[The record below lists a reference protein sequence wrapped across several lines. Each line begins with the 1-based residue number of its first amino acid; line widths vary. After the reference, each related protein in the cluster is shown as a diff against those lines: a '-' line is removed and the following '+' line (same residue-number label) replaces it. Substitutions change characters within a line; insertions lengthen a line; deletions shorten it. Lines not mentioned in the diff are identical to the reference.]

1 MKLKIAVLPGDGIG
15 PEIMKQGVAVMD
27 AIAQRFGH
35 EFTYEEALVGATAI
49 DQVGDPYPEATHEVC
64 MGADAVLFAAVG
76 DLKYDNNP
84 TATVRPEQ
92 GLLAMRKKL
101 GLFANVRPV
110 ATFDCLLHKSPL
122 KDELLRGADFVV
134 IRELTGGMYFGEKY
148 QDNDRAYDTDIY
160 TRPEIERILRVAFE
174 TAQKRKKHL
183 TVVDKANVLA
193 SSRLWRQIAKE
204 MEPQYADVTTDYM
217 FIDNASMRVLTE
229 PTFFDVI
236 VTENT
241 FGDILTDE
249 TSCITGSMGLQ
260 PSASLGVHTPLFEP
274 VHGSWPQ
281 AKGQNLANPLAQILS
296 AAMLLEHFGLT
307 AEGRLVREAVNA
319 SLDANVRTPEIQVE
333 GGEHYGTKEVGEWIV
348 KYIAT
353 FGLIDN

>member
-1 MKLKIAVLPGDGIG
+1 MNLRIAILPGDGIG

-27 AIAQRFGH
+27 AIARKFNHQ
-35 EFTYEEALVGATAI
+35 FTYEEAICGAHAI
-49 DQVGDPYPEATHEVC
+49 DLVGDPYPEATHQVC
-64 MGADAVLFAAVG
+64 MRADAVLFAAVG
-76 DLKYDNNP
+76 DLRFDNDP
-84 TATVRPEQ
+84 TAPVRPEQ

-101 GLFANVRPV
+101 GLYANVRPV
-110 ATFDCLLHKSPL
+110 ATFPCLLHKSPL

-160 TRPEIERILRVAFE
+160 TRPEIERILRVAFDM
-174 TAQKRKKHL
+174 ARQRRQHL

-204 MEPQYADVTTDYM
+204 MEPQWPDVKTDYM

-229 PTFFDVI
+229 PRFFDVI

-260 PSASLGVHTPLFEP
+260 PSSSLGEHTPLFEP

-281 AKGQNLANPLAQILS
+281 AAGQNLANPLAQILS
-296 AAMLLEHFGLT
+296 AAMLLEHFGLND
-307 AEGRLVREAVNA
+307 EGALVRQAVDA
-319 SLDANVRTPEIQVE
+319 SLEQNVRTPEIQVE
-333 GGEHYGTKEVGEWIV
+333 GGPHYGTREVGQWIV
-348 KYIAT
+348 DYINQA
-353 FGLIDN
+353 

>member
-1 MKLKIAVLPGDGIG
+1 MKLKIAILPGDGIG
-15 PEIMKQGVAVMD
+15 PEIMSQGVAVLD
-27 AIAQRFGH
+27 RVAQRFGH
-35 EFTYEEALVGATAI
+35 EFTYEEAAVGAYAI
-49 DQVGDPYPEATHEVC
+49 ETVGTPYPASTHAVC
-64 MGADAVLFAAVG
+64 MASDAVFFAAVG
-76 DLKYDNNP
+76 DLKYDNDP
-84 TATVRPEQ
+84 TSKVRPEQ
-92 GLLAMRKKL
+92 GLLAMRKQL

-110 ATFDCLLHKSPL
+110 ATFPCLLHKSPL

-134 IRELTGGMYFGEKY
+134 IRELTGGMYFGDKY
-148 QDNDRAYDTDIY
+148 QDNDRAYDTNIY
-160 TRPEIERILRVAFE
+160 TRPEIERILKVAFE
-174 TAQKRKKHL
+174 MARKRRKHL

-204 MEPQYADVTTDYM
+204 TEPLYPDVTTDYM

-229 PTFFDVI
+229 PRFFDVI

-260 PSASLGVHTPLFEP
+260 PSASLGMHTPLFEP

-281 AKGQNLANPLAQILS
+281 AKGQNIANPVAQILS

-307 AEGRLVREAVNA
+307 DEGAAVRRAVDD
-319 SLDANVRTPEIQVE
+319 SLTANVRTPDIQVAE
-333 GGEHYGTKEVGEWIV
+333 GRHYGTAEVGLWIV
-348 KYIAT
+348 EHI
-353 FGLIDN
+353 

>member
-15 PEIMKQGVAVMD
+15 PEIMTQGVAVME
-27 AIAQRFGH
+27 AVARKFGH
-35 EFTYEEALVGATAI
+35 EFEYEQALVGAHAI
-49 DQVGDPYPEATHEVC
+49 DETGNPYPDETHEAC
-64 MGADAVLFAAVG
+64 MRADAVLFAAVG
-76 DLKYDNNP
+76 SLKYDNDP
-84 TATVRPEQ
+84 TAPVRPEQ

-160 TRPEIERILRVAFE
+160 TRPEIERILRVAFDC
-174 TAQKRKKHL
+174 ARKRKKHL

-204 MEPQYADVTTDYM
+204 MEPQYPDVVTDYM

-229 PTFFDVI
+229 PRFFDVI

-260 PSASLGVHTPLFEP
+260 PSSSLGEHTPLFEP

-281 AKGQNLANPLAQILS
+281 AAGQDVANPVAQILS

-307 AEGRLVREAVNA
+307 DEGALVRRAVDA
-319 SLDANVRTPEIQVE
+319 SLDQNVRTPDIQVE
-333 GGEHYGTKEVGEWIV
+333 GGRHYGTREVGQWIADYV
-348 KYIAT
+348 LNAK
-353 FGLIDN
+353 

>member
-1 MKLKIAVLPGDGIG
+1 
-15 PEIMKQGVAVMD
+15 MD
-27 AIAQRFGH
+27 
-35 EFTYEEALVGATAI
+35 
-49 DQVGDPYPEATHEVC
+49 
-64 MGADAVLFAAVG
+64 ADAVLFAAVG
-76 DLKYDNNP
+76 DPKFDNNP
-84 TATVRPEQ
+84 SAKVRPEQ

-110 ATFDCLLHKSPL
+110 ATFECLLHKSPL
-122 KDELLRGADFVV
+122 KDELLKGADFVV

-148 QDNDRAYDTDIY
+148 QDNDKAYDTDIY
-160 TRPEIERILRVAFE
+160 TRPEIERILKVAFD
-174 TAQKRKKHL
+174 TAMKRNKHL

-193 SSRLWRQIAKE
+193 SSRLWRLIAKE
-204 MEPQYADVTTDYM
+204 METSYPEVNTDYM

-260 PSASLGVHTPLFEP
+260 PSASLGEHTPLFEP

-281 AKGQNLANPLAQILS
+281 ATGKNIANPIAQILS
-296 AAMLLEHFGLT
+296 AAMLLEHFGLNT
-307 AEGRLVREAVNA
+307 EGQLIRKAVNA

-333 GGEHYGTKEVGEWIV
+333 NGNTYGTTEVGKWIAD
-348 KYIAT
+348 YIK
-353 FGLIDN
+353 NN

>member
-15 PEIMKQGVAVMD
+15 PEIMKQGVAVMEV
-27 AIAQRFGH
+27 IARKFNH
-35 EFTYEEALVGATAI
+35 EFAFEEALVGACAI
-49 DQVGDPYPEATHEVC
+49 EAVGDPYPETTHQVC
-64 MGADAVLFAAVG
+64 MNADAVLFAAVG
-76 DLKYDNNP
+76 DLKYDHDP
-84 TATVRPEQ
+84 TAKVRPET

-101 GLFANVRPV
+101 GLFANIRPV

-122 KDELLRGADFVV
+122 KEELLRGADFVV

-148 QDNDRAYDTDIY
+148 QDNDRAYDTNVY
-160 TRPEIERILRVAFE
+160 TRPEIERILKVGFE
-174 TAQKRKKHL
+174 MARSRRRHL

-193 SSRLWRQIAKE
+193 SSRLWRQVAQE
-204 MEPQYADVTTDYM
+204 MEPQYPDVQTDYM

-229 PTFFDVI
+229 PRFFDVI

-260 PSASLGVHTPLFEP
+260 PSSSLGLHTPLFEP

-281 AKGQNLANPLAQILS
+281 AAGQNLANPLAQILS
-296 AAMLLEHFGLT
+296 AAMLLEHFGLDR
-307 AEGRLVREAVNA
+307 EGALVREAVNE
-319 SLDANVRTPEIQVE
+319 SLDENIRTPEIQVE
-333 GGEHYGTKEVGEWIV
+333 GGIKYGTREVGQWIV
-348 KYIAT
+348 DYIGRRAVSV
-353 FGLIDN
+353 

>member
-27 AIAQRFGH
+27 AIAAKFGH
-35 EFTYEEALVGATAI
+35 EFSYEEALCGAHAI
-49 DQVGDPYPEATHEVC
+49 DAVGDPYPEATHDVC
-64 MGADAVLFAAVG
+64 MRADAVLFAAVG
-76 DLKYDNNP
+76 DLRFDNNP
-84 TATVRPEQ
+84 TAKVRPEQ

-101 GLFANVRPV
+101 GLFANV
-110 ATFDCLLHKSPL
+110 
-122 KDELLRGADFVV
+122 RGADFVV

-148 QDNDRAYDTDIY
+148 QDNDKAYDTDIY
-160 TRPEIERILRVAFE
+160 TRPEIERILKVAFE

-204 MEPQYADVTTDYM
+204 MEAQYPDVNTDYM

-229 PTFFDVI
+229 PRFFDVI

-260 PSASLGVHTPLFEP
+260 PSSSLGEHTPLFEP

-281 AKGQNLANPLAQILS
+281 AAGQNLANPLAEILS
-296 AAMLLEHFGLT
+296 AAMLLEHFDLKK
-307 AEGRLVREAVNA
+307 EGALIREAVNA

-333 GGEHYGTKEVGEWIV
+333 GGAKYGTKEVGEWIV
-348 KYIAT
+348 NYIKNA
-353 FGLIDN
+353 

>member
-1 MKLKIAVLPGDGIG
+1 MKLNIAVLAGDGIG
-15 PEIMKQGVAVMD
+15 PEIMAQGVDVLNAV
-27 AIAQRFGH
+27 AEKFGH
-35 EFTYEEALVGATAI
+35 DFTYNEAICGAHAI
-49 DQVGDPYPEATHEVC
+49 DEVGDPFPEATFKTC
-64 MGADAVLFAAVG
+64 MDADAVFFAAVG
-76 DLKYDNNP
+76 DPRFDNNP
-84 TATVRPEQ
+84 TAKLRPEQ

-110 ATFDCLLHKSPL
+110 ATFDCLIHKSPL

-148 QDNDRAYDTDIY
+148 QDNDKAYDTDIY
-160 TRPEIERILRVAFE
+160 TRPEIERILKVAFE
-174 TAQKRKKHL
+174 FAMKRNKHL

-204 MEPQYADVTTDYM
+204 MEPQYPEVTTDYM

-229 PTFFDVI
+229 PRFFDVV

-260 PSASLGVHTPLFEP
+260 PSSSLGEHTPLFEP

-281 AKGQNLANPLAQILS
+281 AAGKNIANPLAQILS
-296 AAMLLEHFGLT
+296 GAMLLEHFGL
-307 AEGRLVREAVNA
+307 AEEGALIRKAVDA

-333 GGEHYGTKEVGEWIV
+333 GGATYGTKEVGAWIV
-348 KYIAT
+348 DYIKKA
-353 FGLIDN
+353 

>member
-1 MKLKIAVLPGDGIG
+1 MKLKIAILPGDGIG
-15 PEIMKQGVAVMD
+15 PEIMEQGVAVMN
-27 AIAQRFGH
+27 AIAEKFNHVFEYQ
-35 EFTYEEALVGATAI
+35 EAICGAHAI
-49 DQVGDPYPEATHEVC
+49 DEVGDPYPETTHQIC
-64 MGADAVLFAAVG
+64 MESDAVLFAAVG
-76 DLKYDNNP
+76 DLRFDNNP
-84 TATVRPEQ
+84 TAKVRPEQ

-122 KDELLRGADFVV
+122 KEELLKGADFVV

-148 QDNDRAYDTDIY
+148 QDNEKAFDTDFY
-160 TRPEIERILRVAFE
+160 TRPEIERILEVAFDF
-174 TAQKRKKHL
+174 ALKRRKHL

-204 MEPQYADVTTDYM
+204 MEPQYPEVNVDYM
-217 FIDNASMRVLTE
+217 YIDNASMRVLTE
-229 PTFFDVI
+229 PRFFDVI

-260 PSASLGVHTPLFEP
+260 PSSSIGEHTPLFEP

-281 AKGQNLANPLAQILS
+281 ATGQNIANPLAQILS
-296 AAMLLEHFGLT
+296 VAMLLEHFGLEK
-307 AEGRLVREAVNA
+307 EGMLIREAVNA

-333 GGEHYGTKEVGEWIV
+333 GGKHYGTKEVGAWIV
-348 KYIAT
+348 DYIQKQE
-353 FGLIDN
+353 I

>member
-1 MKLKIAVLPGDGIG
+1 MKLNIAILPGDGIG
-15 PEIMKQGVAVMD
+15 PEIMRQGVAVLD
-27 AIAQRFGH
+27 AIAAKCGH
-35 EFTYEEALVGATAI
+35 EFTYHEAICGAHAI
-49 DQVGDPYPEATHEVC
+49 DEVGDPYPDATHEVC
-64 MGADAVLFAAVG
+64 MQADAVLFAAVG

-84 TATVRPEQ
+84 TAKVRPEN

-122 KDELLRGADFVV
+122 KDELIRGADFVV
-134 IRELTGGMYFGEKY
+134 LRELTGGMYFGEKY
-148 QDNDRAYDTDIY
+148 QDNDQAYDTDIY
-160 TRPEIERILRVAFE
+160 TRPEIERIVKLGFE
-174 TAQKRKKHL
+174 MAMQRNKHL
-183 TVVDKANVLA
+183 TVVDKANILA

-204 MEPQYADVTTDYM
+204 IEPLYPEVRTDYM

-229 PTFFDVI
+229 PRFFDVI

-260 PSASLGVHTPLFEP
+260 PSSSLGEHTPLFEP

-281 AKGQNLANPLAQILS
+281 AAGQNLANPLAQILS
-296 AAMLLEHFGLT
+296 GAMLLEHFGLEK
-307 AEGRLVREAVNA
+307 EGALIREAVNA

-333 GGEHYGTKEVGEWIV
+333 GGAKYGTREVGEWIV
-348 KYIAT
+348 NYIKHA
-353 FGLIDN
+353 

>member
-1 MKLKIAVLPGDGIG
+1 MKLKIAILPGDGIG
-15 PEIMKQGVAVMD
+15 PEIMKQGVAVLN
-27 AIAQRFGH
+27 AVAEKCGH
-35 EFTYEEALVGATAI
+35 EFTYEEALVGACAI
-49 DQVGDPYPEATHEVC
+49 EACGDPYPEATHQAC
-64 MGADAVLFAAVG
+64 MNADAVLFAAVG

-84 TATVRPEQ
+84 TLKVRPET

-122 KDELLRGADFVV
+122 KEELLRGADFVV
-134 IRELTGGMYFGEKY
+134 LRELTGGMYFGEKY
-148 QDNDRAYDTDIY
+148 QDNDKAYDTDVY
-160 TRPEIERILRVAFE
+160 TRPEIERILKVAFE
-174 TAQKRKKHL
+174 MAMQRRKHL

-204 MEPQYADVTTDYM
+204 MEPQYPEVQTDYM

-229 PTFFDVI
+229 PRFFDVI

-260 PSASLGVHTPLFEP
+260 PSSSLGEHTPLFEP

-281 AKGQNLANPLAQILS
+281 ATGKNIANPLAQILS
-296 AAMLLEHFGLT
+296 VAMLFEHFNLLE
-307 AEGRLVREAVNA
+307 EGALVRKAVDA

-333 GGEHYGTKEVGEWIV
+333 GGPAYGTREVGQWIV
-348 KYIAT
+348 DWIKRQ
-353 FGLIDN
+353 

>member
-1 MKLKIAVLPGDGIG
+1 MKLKIAILEGDGIG
-15 PEIMKQGVAVMD
+15 PEIMRQGVAVLD
-27 AIAQRFGH
+27 AIAEKYGH
-35 EFTYEEALVGATAI
+35 EFEYESALCGAHAI
-49 DQVGDPYPEATHEVC
+49 DAVGDPYPDSTHEAC
-64 MGADAVLFAAVG
+64 MRADAVLFAAVG
-76 DLKYDNNP
+76 DLRYDNNP
-84 TATVRPEQ
+84 TAKVRPET

-101 GLFANVRPV
+101 GLYANIRPV

-122 KDELLRGADFVV
+122 KENLLRGADFVV

-148 QDNDRAYDTDIY
+148 QDNDRAYDTNVY
-160 TRPEIERILRVAFE
+160 TRPEIERILKVAFE
-174 TAQKRKKHL
+174 MAMSRRRHL

-204 MEPQYADVTTDYM
+204 MEPQYPEVTTDYM

-229 PTFFDVI
+229 PRFFDVI

-260 PSASLGVHTPLFEP
+260 PSSSLGEHTPLFEP

-281 AKGQNLANPLAQILS
+281 AAGQNIANPLAQILS
-296 AAMLLEHFGLT
+296 AAMLLEHFGLER
-307 AEGRLVREAVNA
+307 EGSLVREAVNA
-319 SLDANVRTPEIQVE
+319 SLDAHVRTPEIQVE
-333 GGEHYGTKEVGEWIV
+333 GGAKYGTKEVGQWIV
-348 KYIAT
+348 DYIKKA
-353 FGLIDN
+353 

>member
-1 MKLKIAVLPGDGIG
+1 MKLRIAILPGDGIG

-27 AIAQRFGH
+27 AIAAKCGH
-35 EFTYEEALVGATAI
+35 EFAYEEALVGACAI
-49 DQVGDPYPEATHEVC
+49 EAVGDPYPEATHEAC
-64 MGADAVLFAAVG
+64 MRADAVLFAAVG
-76 DLKYDNNP
+76 DLKYDNDP
-84 TATVRPEQ
+84 TLKVRPET

-101 GLFANVRPV
+101 GLYANVRPV

-122 KDELLRGADFVV
+122 KENLLRGADFVV

-148 QDNDRAYDTDIY
+148 QDNDKAYDTNVY
-160 TRPEIERILRVAFE
+160 TRQEIERILKVAFE
-174 TAQKRKKHL
+174 MAMTRRRHL

-193 SSRLWRQIAKE
+193 SSRLWRQVAKE
-204 MEPQYADVTTDYM
+204 MESQYPEVKTDYM

-229 PTFFDVI
+229 PRFFDVI

-260 PSASLGVHTPLFEP
+260 PSSSLGEHTPLFEP

-281 AKGQNLANPLAQILS
+281 AAGQNLANPLAQILS
-296 AAMLLEHFGLT
+296 AAMLLEHFGLER
-307 AEGRLVREAVNA
+307 EGRIIRDAVNA
-319 SLDANVRTPEIQVE
+319 SLDAHVRTPEIQVE
-333 GGEHYGTKEVGEWIV
+333 GGPQYGTAEVGQWIV
-348 KYIAT
+348 NYIK
-353 FGLIDN
+353 NY

>member
-1 MKLKIAVLPGDGIG
+1 MKLNIAILPGDGIG
-15 PEIMKQGVAVMD
+15 PEIMRQGVAVLD
-27 AIAQRFGH
+27 AIAKKCNH
-35 EFTYEEALVGATAI
+35 TFTYEEALVGATAM
-49 DQVGDPYPEATHEVC
+49 DAVGDPYPEATHDIC
-64 MGADAVLFAAVG
+64 MRADAVLFAAVG
-76 DLKYDNNP
+76 DLKYDNDP
-84 TATVRPEQ
+84 TAKIRPET

-101 GLFANVRPV
+101 GLFANIRPV

-122 KDELLRGADFVV
+122 KEELLRGADFVV

-148 QDNDRAYDTDIY
+148 QDNDKAFDTNVY
-160 TRPEIERILRVAFE
+160 TRPEIERILKVAFDMAM
-174 TAQKRKKHL
+174 TRRRHL

-193 SSRLWRQIAKE
+193 SSRLWRQVAKE
-204 MEPQYADVTTDYM
+204 MEPQYPEVTTDYL

-260 PSASLGVHTPLFEP
+260 PSSSLGEHTPLFEP

-281 AKGQNLANPLAQILS
+281 AAGQNLANPLAQILS
-296 AAMLLEHFGLT
+296 AAMLLEHFGLSK
-307 AEGRLVREAVNA
+307 EGALVREAVNA

-333 GGEHYGTKEVGEWIV
+333 GGAKYGTKEVGAWIV
-348 KYIAT
+348 DYIEKA
-353 FGLIDN
+353 

>member
-1 MKLKIAVLPGDGIG
+1 MKLKIAILPGDGIG
-15 PEIMKQGVAVMD
+15 PEIMKQGVAVLN
-27 AIAQRFGH
+27 AVAEKFNH
-35 EFTYEEALVGATAI
+35 EFTYQEALVGACAI
-49 DQVGDPYPEATHEVC
+49 EACGDPYPEATHQVC
-64 MGADAVLFAAVG
+64 MNADAVLFAAVG

-84 TATVRPEQ
+84 TLKVRPET

-134 IRELTGGMYFGEKY
+134 LRELTGGMYFGEKY
-148 QDNDRAYDTDIY
+148 QDNDKAYDTDVY
-160 TRPEIERILRVAFE
+160 TRPEIERILKVAFE
-174 TAQKRKKHL
+174 MAMQRRKHL

-204 MEPQYADVTTDYM
+204 MEPQYPEVHTDYM

-229 PTFFDVI
+229 PRFFDVI

-260 PSASLGVHTPLFEP
+260 PSSSLGEHTPLFEP

-281 AKGQNLANPLAQILS
+281 AAGQNVANPLAQILS
-296 AAMLLEHFGLT
+296 AAMLLEHFGLKE
-307 AEGRLVREAVNA
+307 EGALIREAVDA

-333 GGEHYGTKEVGEWIV
+333 GGTKYGTREVGDWIV
-348 KYIAT
+348 NYIKES
-353 FGLIDN
+353 

>member
-1 MKLKIAVLPGDGIG
+1 MKLNIAVLAGDGIG
-15 PEIMKQGVAVMD
+15 PEIMKQGVAVMQ
-27 AIAQRFGH
+27 AIAEKFNH
-35 EFTYEEALVGATAI
+35 EFTYNEAICGAHAI
-49 DQVGDPYPEATHEVC
+49 DEVGDPFPEETFKTC
-64 MGADAVLFAAVG
+64 MDADAVLFAAVG
-76 DLKYDNNP
+76 DPRFDNNP
-84 TATVRPEQ
+84 TAKVRPEQ

-122 KDELLRGADFVV
+122 KDELLKGADFVV

-148 QDNDRAYDTDIY
+148 QDNDKAYDTDIY
-160 TRPEIERILRVAFE
+160 TRPEIERILKVAFE
-174 TAQKRKKHL
+174 LAMKRNKHL

-204 MEPQYADVTTDYM
+204 MEPQYPEVNTDYM

-260 PSASLGVHTPLFEP
+260 PSSSLGEHTPLFEP

-281 AKGQNLANPLAQILS
+281 AAGKNLANPVAQILS
-296 AAMLLEHFGLT
+296 AAMLLEHFGLNE
-307 AEGRLVREAVNA
+307 EGALIRKAVDA

-333 GGEHYGTKEVGEWIV
+333 GGAHYGTTEVGEWIV
-348 KYIAT
+348 NWIKNA
-353 FGLIDN
+353 